1 MPFESLYDILIDKI
15 QMPLITKIAKSE
27 LLALL

>member
-15 QMPLITKIAKSE
+15 QISLITKIAKSE